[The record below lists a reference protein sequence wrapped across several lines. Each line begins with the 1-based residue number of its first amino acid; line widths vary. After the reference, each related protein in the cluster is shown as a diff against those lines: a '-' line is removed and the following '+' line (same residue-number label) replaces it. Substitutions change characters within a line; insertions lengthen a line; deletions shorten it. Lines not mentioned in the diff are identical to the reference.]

1 MGVNVTLREQIKALE
16 VEDRQLN
23 AELEQARADLDFVA
37 IMADVDIDDDEEE

>member
-16 VEDRQLN
+16 VENRQLN